1 MIEFYE
7 ERVQDRSVLL
17 RAAPNLGGGYL
28 ELVCPDA
35 DGEPADKR
43 IFFPDY

>member
-1 MIEFYE
+1 MRKGCRTEAFCSE
-7 ERVQDRSVLL
+7 LP
-17 RAAPNLGGGYL
+17 PNLGGGYL